1 MRNRDDKLRKSSV
14 EAATE
19 RVQQVAMQVLE
30 HSSASSL
37 VSPGRVWMERSEK
50 FISSLFF
57 LCCTNGNIFEQDSH
71 NGGSLVGR
79 KTLRA
84 IRLVLDKY
92 ASRVT
97 SDTACSHLLADG
109 YSSQVTPLRFPSML
123 SKFRSPIES
132 TPVATKGAE
141 PEEPDTAD
149 DSSLQVCTSPL
160 NVQCSADH
168 FT

>member
-37 VSPGRVWMERSEK
+37 VSPGRVRNAARK
-50 FISSLFF
+50 LFNLYF